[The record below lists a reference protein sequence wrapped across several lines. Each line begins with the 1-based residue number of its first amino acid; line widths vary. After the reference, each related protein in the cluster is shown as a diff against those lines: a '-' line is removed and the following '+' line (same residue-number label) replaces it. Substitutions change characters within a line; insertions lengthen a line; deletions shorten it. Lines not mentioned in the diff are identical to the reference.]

1 MLWNIIS
8 NLDKGNHCVSNL
20 HFHRIRTLHIS
31 RFWFKNISTKR
42 VIFFKKKVEVYSL
55 ILKNIWYPDEELLHK
70 NIFFNANSSLQA
82 YK

>member
-8 NLDKGNHCVSNL
+8 NLDNGNHCVSNL
-20 HFHRIRTLHIS
+20 HFRRIRTLHIS
-31 RFWFKNISTKR
+31 RFGLK
-42 VIFFKKKVEVYSL
+42 IFPQKGSSFKKKVEVYSL